1 MKVGTIIYATDSGL
15 GILAK
20 DFYDNGII
28 TDVLVQSHGTLKN
41 NLHWYKNSSVLSP
54 VENIATSKNS
64 TPEHKK
70 NLINDFLEK
79 IDILFLF
86 EIEWYSDIVQEARKR
101 GKKVIFMPMY
111 ECSPFPILADCYLT
125 TSDLDHQ
132 YYNKMYS
139 GLNVERI
146 NVPVNSSVVWK
157 KRSCANVFVHNAGN
171 LRQGD
176 RNGTQA
182 ILNSIE
188 FIKSKNIKII
198 IRSQHDNIKFNN
210 LDSRVTIDISNKKF
224 EDLWSEGDVFLFP
237 ERWNGLSLPLQEAHA
252 SGMMVMCGDRF
263 PVNTWL
269 PAEPLIKVN
278 SYTKKSIIK
287 NIPFKS
293 ADYNPIEIA
302 NTIDKFAN
310 KNIEKYSL
318 IGKKWSE
325 KNSWNVMKKKYLQII
340 QKIYE
345 N

>member
-1 MKVGTIIYATDSGL
+1 MKVGTIVYATDSGL

-28 TDVLVQSHGTLKN
+28 TDVLVQSHGRLKN
-41 NLHWYKNSSVLSP
+41 NLYWYKNSSVLSP
-54 VENIATSKNS
+54 VQNIATTKKQTS
-64 TPEHKK
+64 EHKK
-70 NLINDFLEK
+70 NLINNFLEK

-86 EIEWYSDIVQEARKR
+86 EIEWYSDVIQEARKK

-111 ECSPFPILADCYLT
+111 ECTPFPVLADCYLT

-132 YYNKMYS
+132 YYNKMYN
-139 GLNVERI
+139 GLNIERI
-146 NVPVNSSVVWK
+146 NVPVNSSIEWK
-157 KRSCANVFVHNAGN
+157 KRSHANVFVHNAGN

-182 ILNSIE
+182 ILNSIKY
-188 FIKSKNIKII
+188 IKSKNIKIV
-198 IRSQHDNIKFNN
+198 IRSQHDNLKFDK
-210 LDSRVTIDISNKKF
+210 LDSRVTIDLSNKKF
-224 EDLWSEGDVFLFP
+224 EDLWTEGDVFLFP

-252 SGMMVMCGDRF
+252 SGMMVMCGNRF

-269 PAEPLIKVN
+269 PREPMIKVVN
-278 SYTKKSIIK
+278 YTKKNIIK

-293 ADYNPIEIA
+293 ANYNPIEIA

-310 KNIEKYSL
+310 KNIEKFSL
-318 IGKKWSE
+318 IGKEWFE
-325 KNSWNVMKKKYLQII
+325 KNNWSVIKEKYLQII